1 MLKILIIICLLIV
14 SNQTF
19 AKSKCE
25 LEWNALKSVQS
36 QLRHKSTEY
45 LRKKEHKK
53 HDEYQKCRKSQSK
66 KSKSYKTTSNKNTT
80 YNNHSY
86 SNYPTKNITNTISLK
101 GKFKDEKQDAWI
113 QYYDKPKEC
122 LFPKNIQEFSKC
134 LSYRDEAAKKFD
146 MEWTANHNEKN

>member
-1 MLKILIIICLLIV
+1 MLKILITIGLLIV

-25 LEWNALKSVQS
+25 REWNDLKNVQS
-36 QLRHKSTEY
+36 EMRHRSTER
-45 LRKKEHKK
+45 LRDEEHYR
-53 HDEYQKCRKSQSK
+53 HNEYQNCRKGKNK
-66 KSKSYKTTSNKNTT
+66 KSKTYKTKTKHKKTA
-80 YNNHSY
+80 YKKHSY
-86 SNYPTKNITNTISLK
+86 ATYSTKNITNTVSLK

-146 MEWTANHNEKN
+146 MEWTANHN